1 MLHVVMVIRDFFMQL
16 NPAVY
21 YITDHYRNAPY
32 VLVRLSAA
40 WQPMGAVIF
49 TWRGRSDQKTP

>member
-40 WQPMGAVIF
+40 RQPMGA
-49 TWRGRSDQKTP
+49 

>member
-1 MLHVVMVIRDFFMQL
+1 MEGWMLHVVMVIRDFFMQL

-40 WQPMGAVIF
+40 WQPMG
-49 TWRGRSDQKTP
+49 GRDLYLARTI